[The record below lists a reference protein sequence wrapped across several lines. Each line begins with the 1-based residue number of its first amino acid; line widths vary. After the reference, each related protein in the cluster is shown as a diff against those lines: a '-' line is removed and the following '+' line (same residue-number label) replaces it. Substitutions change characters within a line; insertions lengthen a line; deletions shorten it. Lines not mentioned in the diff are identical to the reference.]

1 MKSKTNSMW
10 CLILPLFYALLP
22 TQIES
27 NCCHSAKSKDGYP
40 MPMYFSND
48 INIKFL
54 FDFLQVKN
62 EYEFFL
68 CNIVCI
74 MLGFLSV
81 YVKVLKKKAFMK
93 DSNGLKTQLTLLSIL
108 FSCKSALYGWL
119 SFLNYTIDFALML
132 IVMTFN
138 VFIFLSTILGVACG
152 YFFYGHLLAL

>member
-1 MKSKTNSMW
+1 MKRKTQNIW

-27 NCCHSAKSKDGYP
+27 SCCHSAKSKDGYP
-40 MPMYFSND
+40 MPMYFSNN

-54 FDFLQVKN
+54 FDFLQVKD
-62 EYEFFL
+62 EYEFVL

-74 MLGFLSV
+74 LLGFLCV

-93 DSNGLKTQLTLLSIL
+93 DSNALKTRMGMLSTLF
-108 FSCKSALYGWL
+108 FSRSAVYGWL
-119 SFLNYTIDFALML
+119 SFLNYTIDFLLML

-138 VFIFLSTILGVACG
+138 VFIFLSTIFGVACG
-152 YFFYGHLLAL
+152 YLFYGHRLAL

>member
-1 MKSKTNSMW
+1 MKRKTHNLW
-10 CLILPLFYALLP
+10 FFILPLFYALLP

-40 MPMYFSND
+40 LPMYFSNN

-62 EYEFFL
+62 ESEFFL
-68 CNIVCI
+68 CNVVCI
-74 MLGFLSV
+74 LLGFLSV
-81 YVKVLKKKAFMK
+81 YVKVLKKKAFTES
-93 DSNGLKTQLTLLSIL
+93 SNGLKTKLDMLSIL
-108 FSCKSALYGWL
+108 FSGKSAVYGWL
-119 SFLNYTIDFALML
+119 SFLNYTIDFLLML

-152 YFFYGHLLAL
+152 YFFYGHRLAL